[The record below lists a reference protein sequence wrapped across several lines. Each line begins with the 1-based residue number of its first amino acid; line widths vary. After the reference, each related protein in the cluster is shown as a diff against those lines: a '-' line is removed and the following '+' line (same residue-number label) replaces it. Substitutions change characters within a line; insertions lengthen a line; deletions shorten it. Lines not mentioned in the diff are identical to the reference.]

1 MRARGAAVVGA
12 FVLSACASGPAV
24 VASPRSAIATSG
36 PLTLQLGSSF
46 VGGRFLPR
54 ATCDMRPDSSPALLY
69 SDAGPAA
76 QLALTMVDTTDGTV
90 YWIITGLKPTS
101 TFTTEHVLS
110 DGAKEWPNDFQEAT
124 YDGPCQTHGE
134 THTFAITLFALEGP
148 VDLSSEPTAAAS
160 VALLGRVATA
170 QVTVTAV
177 YTRTGT
183 RTPGFGNDPGKGPV
197 QFVG

>member
-1 MRARGAAVVGA
+1 MTLAAGLLLA
-12 FVLSACASGPAV
+12 GCASGPAV

-69 SDAGPAA
+69 SDASPAA

-101 TFTTEHVLS
+101 SFTTEHVLS
-110 DGAKEWPNDFQEAT
+110 AGAKEWPNDLGQT
-124 YDGPCQTHGE
+124 SYDGPCQPHAE
-134 THTFAITLFALEGP
+134 THTFAITLYALARP
-148 VDLSSEPTAAAS
+148 VSLATSPSASAS
-160 VALLGRVATA
+160 VSTLMADSTGH
-170 QVTVTAV
+170 VTVTAV
-177 YTRTGT
+177 YTRTGA
-183 RTPGFGNDPGKGPV
+183 RPPRYAPGGP
-197 QFVG
+197 FLEGSST